1 MGSIVRHPTLEDRPD
16 RPDEPAV
23 SGTRSSTGAAW
34 DVRRSAAAVR
44 DAQSVR
50 RRLQRL
56 AAGVPDA
63 PPSSQRLLE
72 EALVCL
78 ERLSD
83 DLAYHHRSGQ
93 RRLQEAIRRPSPA
106 E

>member
-1 MGSIVRHPTLEDRPD
+1 MGTIVRHPTVEDQ
-16 RPDEPAV
+16 PDEPGDLPV
-23 SGTRSSTGAAW
+23 SGAGRTAGAPW

-44 DAQSVR
+44 DVHAVR

-56 AAGVPDA
+56 AASVPDA

-78 ERLSD
+78 DRLAD
-83 DLAYHHRSGQ
+83 DLAYHHRSEQ
-93 RRLQEAIRRPSPA
+93 RRLQESIRRHGPA
-106 E
+106 R